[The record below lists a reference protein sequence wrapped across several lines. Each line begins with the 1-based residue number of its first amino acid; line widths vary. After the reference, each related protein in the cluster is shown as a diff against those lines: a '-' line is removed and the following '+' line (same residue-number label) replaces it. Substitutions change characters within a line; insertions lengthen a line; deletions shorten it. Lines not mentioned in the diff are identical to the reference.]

1 MRRLILSDASAAG
14 RCLARAF
21 ANDPLMDHLLPNAN
35 RRDRML
41 RRLCTLVVQHGIRYG
56 QVDGVGDAI
65 HGVAVWLPP
74 AEAQASLP
82 RLLYTGGWRL
92 PFLIGI
98 NGTRRML
105 SFRGVIERRYH
116 RLVPQPHWLLHML
129 GVDPEHQG
137 RGLASKLLTD
147 RLQRLD
153 QTQVDCVLETV
164 NPRSAALYERFGF
177 RTLEEILVPDSD
189 LRCKL
194 MLRRA
199 DSSR

>member
-1 MRRLILSDASAAG
+1 MRRLILSDAPTAG

-21 ANDPLMDHLLPNAN
+21 ANDPLMVHLLPNAN
-35 RRDRML
+35 RRDRLL
-41 RRLCTLVVQHGIRYG
+41 RGFCTLVVQHGIRYG
-56 QVDGVGDAI
+56 RAYGIGDAI

-92 PFLIGI
+92 PFLVGI

-105 SFRGVIERRYH
+105 SFRSVVERRYH

-137 RGLASKLLTD
+137 RGGGSELLTD
-147 RLQRLD
+147 MLQRLD
-153 QTQVDCVLETV
+153 RTQVDCVLETV

-177 RTLEEILVPDSD
+177 RTLEEILLPNGD

-194 MLRRA
+194 MLRPT